1 MRLFCIIRHSESVKL
16 LSCVQHFAILW
27 TVAHWV
33 PLSMGFPGKGYGSGF
48 AFPSPED
55 LPDPGIKPMF
65 PTMEVESSP
74 PESPGKH

>member
-27 TVAHWV
+27 SVAHQV
-33 PLSMGFPGKGYGSGF
+33 PLSMGFPGKGFWNGL